1 MPSAVIIDDSPVI
14 RLQLRHIL
22 GNIGVTVVAESGNGS
37 EAEALYEQHRPDLLT
52 LDVVMPG
59 KDGVLIAVDVLRAH
73 PAARIVMCSSFNTYD
88 KIMMCK
94 RAGVRHY
101 LLKPFENARAQAIF
115 QFALEASAKRLV
127 SGGS

>member
-1 MPSAVIIDDSPVI
+1 MPTVVIIDDSPLI
-14 RLQLRHIL
+14 RIQLRHIL
-22 GNIGVTVVAESGNGS
+22 GAIGVTVVAESGNGS
-37 EAEALYEQHRPDLLT
+37 EAEALYEQHRPDLMT

-59 KDGVLIAVDVLRAH
+59 KDGVTIAVDVLRAH
-73 PAARIVMCSSFNTYD
+73 PDARIVMCSSFNTYD

-101 LLKPFENARAQAIF
+101 LLKPFENARAQTIF
-115 QFALEASAKRLV
+115 QFALEASTSAV